1 MIIGM
6 TGGSGA
12 GKSFISGIFAENGF
26 VVVDADA
33 IAKEIMNGDVQ
44 LAESIRQIFGEEY
57 VTPEGKVDR
66 RSLGKLV
73 FADREKLEILNGL
86 THPKIL
92 AEIEKQAALSENV
105 VIDIPLLKGSS
116 IEELC
121 DLKVA
126 VLCPREIRIK
136 RIMQRDGID
145 EQTALNRLK
154 SQLSDEEF
162 VESTDVQII
171 NNGKEDELKKQI
183 NEIIKRYVSDCSCE

>member
-116 IEELC
+116 VEKLC